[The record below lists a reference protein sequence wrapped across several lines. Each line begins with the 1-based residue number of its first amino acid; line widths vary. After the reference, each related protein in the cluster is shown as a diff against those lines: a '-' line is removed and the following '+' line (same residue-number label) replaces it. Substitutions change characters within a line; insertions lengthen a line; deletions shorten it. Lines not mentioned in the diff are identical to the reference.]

1 MFKSSF
7 VFVSSS
13 ILSLTIVCNLDL
25 LDFWVWLIVD
35 GGRFGVRE
43 TGRGSAERV
52 GARAAASA
60 MQLSL
65 RRRRMVALW
74 SAALLT

>member
-1 MFKSSF
+1 ME
-7 VFVSSS
+7 
-13 ILSLTIVCNLDL
+13 
-25 LDFWVWLIVD
+25 
-35 GGRFGVRE
+35 GGRFGVLE

-65 RRRRMVALW
+65 RRRRIVSLW
-74 SAALLT
+74 SAAVLT

>member
-1 MFKSSF
+1 M
-7 VFVSSS
+7 
-13 ILSLTIVCNLDL
+13 
-25 LDFWVWLIVD
+25 D
-35 GGRFGVRE
+35 GGRFGVLE

-65 RRRRMVALW
+65 SSRRMVSLW
-74 SAALLT
+74 SAVVLT